1 VHKSKYLMTVTATVV
16 VTLALVAGVFAV
28 VRTSSTPTAGAA
40 DAADEPALVPVKLT
54 AFYLDFGGSESLGF
68 QPTGISGHNGE
79 RTNTGY
85 ANDLL
90 LREGLK
96 GVALTLQQVG
106 CPGDTVQ
113 SVLNTTK
120 ADACYHPPTTQLTT
134 SIQYLKNHPT
144 GQGLVT
150 VDIGSNNIR
159 PCLEADPVNQAC
171 VATALAAVQ
180 VDLPKILTQLKAAA
194 SPTTHFVG
202 LEYSDPFLGYYIKG
216 PGGPARA
223 AATLVAVDQFDT
235 LLGKIYTQHG
245 ITTAAVPTYFDMNVA
260 TPTTVDNVGTLPLNV
275 EQACQLS
282 WFCYGT
288 PFGPDDHPSNA
299 GYSMIAAAI
308 EAVLPK
314 SW

>member
-1 VHKSKYLMTVTATVV
+1 VYKSKYLMTVGATVL
-16 VTLALVAGVFAV
+16 VTLAVAVGAYAL
-28 VRTSSTPTAGAA
+28 VRTSSPPTAGAA
-40 DAADEPALVPVKLT
+40 SAAAAVPIKLT
-54 AFYLDFGGSESLGF
+54 AFYLDVGGSESLGF
-68 QPTGISGHNGE
+68 QPTGIAGHNGE

-96 GVALTLQQVG
+96 GVALQLQQVG

-120 ADACYHPPTTQLTT
+120 ADACYQPPNTQLTT
-134 SIQYLKNHPT
+134 AVSYLKAHPT

-159 PCLEADPVNQAC
+159 PCLESDPVNQAC
-171 VATALAAVQ
+171 VAAALAAVQ

-194 SPTTHFVG
+194 SPSTHIIG

-216 PGGPARA
+216 PDGPARS

-235 LLGKIYTQHG
+235 LLGNIYSQQG
-245 ITTAAVPTYFDMNVA
+245 VVTAAVPTFFDMNIT

-275 EQACQLS
+275 DMACQLS

>member
-1 VHKSKYLMTVTATVV
+1 MHISRFVTTVLATVI
-16 VTLALVAGVFAV
+16 VTLAVAAGVFAL
-28 VRTSSTPTAGAA
+28 VRTSGTPSAGAA
-40 DAADEPALVPVKLT
+40 SAAAVPVKLT
-54 AFYLDFGGSESLGF
+54 AFYLDIGGSESLGF

-90 LREGLK
+90 LREALK
-96 GVALTLQQVG
+96 GVALQLQQVG

-113 SVLNTTK
+113 SMLNTAQ
-120 ADACYHPPTTQLTT
+120 ADACYQPPKTQLTT
-134 SIQYLKNHPT
+134 SVAFLQAHPT

-150 VDIGSNNIR
+150 IDIGSNNIR

-171 VATALAAVQ
+171 VATALAAVK

-216 PGGPARA
+216 TDGPTRS

-235 LLGKIYTQHG
+235 LLGNIYNQHG
-245 ITTAAVPTYFDMNVA
+245 VTTAAVPTYFDMNIT

-275 EQACQLS
+275 YEACQLS

>member
-1 VHKSKYLMTVTATVV
+1 MTVVATVL
-16 VTLALVAGVFAV
+16 VTLAVAAGGFSLL
-28 VRTSSTPTAGAA
+28 RTSATPNAGAA
-40 DAADEPALVPVKLT
+40 SAEAVPVKLT
-54 AFYLDFGGSESLGF
+54 AFYLDFGASESLGF
-68 QPTGISGHNGE
+68 QPTGIPGHNGE

-120 ADACYHPPTTQLTT
+120 ADACYQPPKTQLTT
-134 SIQYLKNHPT
+134 SVAFLQAHPT

-159 PCLEADPVNQAC
+159 PCLEANPVNQAC
-171 VATALAAVQ
+171 VAGALAAVQ

-194 SPTTHFVG
+194 SPQTHFVG
-202 LEYSDPFLGYYIKG
+202 LEYTDPFLGYYLDG

-223 AATLVAVDQFDT
+223 AATLVAVDRFDS
-235 LLGKIYTQHG
+235 LLGNIYTQHG
-245 ITTAAVPTYFDMNVA
+245 VVTAAVPTLFDMNVV
-260 TPTTVDNVGTLPLNV
+260 TPTAVGNVGTLPLNV
-275 EQACQLS
+275 KEACQLS

>member
-1 VHKSKYLMTVTATVV
+1 MHISKFLTTVIATVI
-16 VTLALVAGVFAV
+16 VTLGVAAGVFAL
-28 VRTSSTPTAGAA
+28 VRTSGTPSAGAA
-40 DAADEPALVPVKLT
+40 SAAAVPVKLT
-54 AFYLDFGGSESLGF
+54 AFYLDIGGSESLGF

-96 GVALTLQQVG
+96 GVALQLQQVG

-113 SVLNTTK
+113 SMLNTTQ
-120 ADACYHPPTTQLTT
+120 ADACYQPPKTQLTT
-134 SIQYLKNHPT
+134 SVAFLQAHPT

-150 VDIGSNNIR
+150 IDIGSNNIR

-171 VATALAAVQ
+171 VAAALAAVK

-194 SPTTHFVG
+194 SPTTHFIG

-216 PGGPARA
+216 TDGPTRS

-235 LLGKIYTQHG
+235 LLGNIYNQHG
-245 ITTAAVPTYFDMNVA
+245 VTTAAVPTFFDMNIT

-275 EQACQLS
+275 YEACQLS

>member
-1 VHKSKYLMTVTATVV
+1 VHKSKYLMTVTATVI
-16 VTLALVAGVFAV
+16 VTLAVAAGAFALL
-28 VRTSSTPTAGAA
+28 RTSATPNAGAA
-40 DAADEPALVPVKLT
+40 SAAAAVPVKLT
-54 AFYLDFGGSESLGF
+54 AFYLDIGGSESLGF

-90 LREGLK
+90 LREALK
-96 GVALTLQQVG
+96 GVALELQQVG

-113 SVLNTTK
+113 SMLNTAQ
-120 ADACYHPPTTQLTT
+120 ADACYQPPKTQLTT
-134 SIQYLKNHPT
+134 AVQFLQAHPT

-171 VATALAAVQ
+171 VATALAAVR
-180 VDLPKILTQLKAAA
+180 VDLPKILIQLKAAA

-216 PGGPARA
+216 ADGPARS
-223 AATLVAVDQFDT
+223 AATLVAVDQFDA
-235 LLGKIYTQHG
+235 LLGNIYTQKG
-245 ITTAAVPTYFDMNVA
+245 ITTAAVPTFFDMNVA
-260 TPTTVDNVGTLPLNV
+260 TPTTVENVGTLPLNV
-275 EQACQLS
+275 EEACQLS

>member
-1 VHKSKYLMTVTATVV
+1 VHISKYLTTVVATVL
-16 VTLALVAGVFAV
+16 VTLAVAGGVVAL
-28 VRTSSTPTAGAA
+28 VRTSGTPSAGAA
-40 DAADEPALVPVKLT
+40 SAAATVPVKLT
-54 AFYLDFGGSESLGF
+54 AFYLDIGGSESLGF

-90 LREGLK
+90 LREALK
-96 GVALTLQQVG
+96 GVALQLQQVG

-113 SVLNTTK
+113 SMLNTTK
-120 ADACYHPPTTQLTT
+120 ADACYQPPKTQLTT
-134 SIQYLKNHPT
+134 AVQFLQAHPT

-159 PCLEADPVNQAC
+159 PCLEADPLNQAC

-194 SPTTHFVG
+194 SPDTHFIG

-216 PGGPARA
+216 PDGPARS

-235 LLGKIYTQHG
+235 LLGNIYTQQG
-245 ITTAAVPTYFDMNVA
+245 ITTAAVPTYFDMNIA

-275 EQACQLS
+275 EEACQLS
-282 WFCYGT
+282 WFCYGS